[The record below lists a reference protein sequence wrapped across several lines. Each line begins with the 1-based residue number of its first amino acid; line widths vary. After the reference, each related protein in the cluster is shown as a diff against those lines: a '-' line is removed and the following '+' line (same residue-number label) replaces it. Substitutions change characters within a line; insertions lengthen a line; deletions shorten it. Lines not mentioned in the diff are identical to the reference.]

1 MKINIVG
8 FDSWSEIN
16 FTPKCTPYFDF
27 ILTLQ
32 IIIPEDRKHTSFPL
46 KHQLMY
52 FVFSLVTKDPTDPGV
67 RKLNFARLI
76 KSYTRKF
83 EITDPREALQYF
95 YLLR

>member
-1 MKINIVG
+1 MNTDIVV
-8 FDSWSEIN
+8 FCSTNFFEIN
-16 FTPKCTPYFDF
+16 CF
-27 ILTLQ
+27 LT
-32 IIIPEDRKHTSFPL
+32 
-46 KHQLMY
+46 
-52 FVFSLVTKDPTDPGV
+52 VVTKDPSDAGV